1 MAPAF
6 SKLPTLLCDPIGIEL
21 ILDGMKYKDELQTVL
36 VQIEK
41 TDDPGE
47 YESVTELF
55 CMYVE
60 QQSCELAGKPLWLCT
75 FSFNNA
81 AGTSWPEIK
90 FPETSM

>member
-6 SKLPTLLCDPIGIEL
+6 SKLPTLLSDPIGIEL
-21 ILDGMKYKDELQTVL
+21 ILDQIKYKDKLQTAL
-36 VQIEK
+36 VEIEK
-41 TDDPGE
+41 ADDPDE

-55 CMYVE
+55 CRYVD
-60 QQSCELAGKPLWLCT
+60 QQSCELADKPLWLCT

-81 AGTSWPEIK
+81 LGTSWPEIK